1 MEAETTQELVHNGKK
16 IVITT
21 QADAHPS
28 PGVRAASPVPAGPK
42 VTIDGES
49 VPVQYD
55 PGTKQYIATSH
66 SPYLSHDTLIDL
78 AKHVADHVIAKRSP

>member
-1 MEAETTQELVHNGKK
+1 MDAETTQELVHNGRR

-21 QADAHPS
+21 LGEARPS
-28 PGVRAASPVPAGPK
+28 PGARAASPAPATPK

-49 VPVQYD
+49 IPVQYD